1 MRFAVIERFRGGFP
15 LAMMCRLLE
24 VSRSGFH
31 AASTRA
37 ESSRS
42 VFERR
47 LRVEVR
53 AAFKRSRNRYGS
65 PRIVAELRD
74 NGIDVGRRR
83 TARIMRQEGLVA
95 RKRRR
100 WRHQSTPDATRS
112 YPRNILARKFE
123 VRERD
128 SVWVADIT
136 EFPALSGRLYFAVV
150 IDLYSRRVVG
160 WAVASHVRASLA
172 VEALQLAIERRRPS
186 PGLLHHSDR
195 GSQYFSEDYNAVL
208 RRHAVTPSMSRRGN
222 CWDNAVAE
230 SFFST
235 LKTELLDGR
244 PPGSLDDARRRLFE
258 YIEVF
263 YNRQRRHSTL
273 GQMSP
278 ADFENINRRAAH
290 AA

>member
-1 MRFAVIERFRGGFP
+1 MRFAVIGRFRGGFP
-15 LAMMCRLLE
+15 LAMMCRLLK

-42 VFERR
+42 VFDRR

-100 WRHQSTPDATRS
+100 WRHQPVPDATAS
-112 YPRNILARKFE
+112 YPRNILARKFD

-136 EFPALSGRLYFAVV
+136 EFPTLSGRLYLAVV
-150 IDLYSRRVVG
+150 IDLHSRRVVG
-160 WAVASHVRASLA
+160 WAVAPHVRASLA
-172 VEALQLAIERRRPS
+172 VEALQLAIDRRRPE

-208 RRHAVTPSMSRRGN
+208 RRHAITPSMSRKGN

-235 LKTELLDGR
+235 LKTELLRGR

-278 ADFENINRRAAH
+278 ADFENITRRAAH